1 MKTTK
6 SFGKRIDTIVNK
18 LYELQES
25 IEEAIL
31 EYDEYEMENDSLTEK
46 QQEKRDELQEEY
58 DEIQNAID
66 YLDMFTSDNL

>member
-31 EYDEYEMENDSLTEK
+31 EYDEYEMETT
-46 QQEKRDELQEEY
+46 
-58 DEIQNAID
+58 A
-66 YLDMFTSDNL
+66 